1 MHHRGILPG
10 IVAVCLLGHPP
21 PARAGGFEYGV
32 NGAEA
37 VGRAGA
43 FVARG
48 DNPSTLYFN
57 PAGMGRME
65 PGTHLLLDAN
75 LVLRTLEFRRAG
87 EMDFAGANG
96 YRVNDLRYPRV
107 RDEGGVFPA
116 PFFGLVTDL
125 GLDTDFQFGLGAFGP
140 AAVGRAGF
148 PTQVWVVNHDDER
161 IPIPAPQR
169 YDLLHM
175 DVLFVW
181 PTLAASW
188 RILDDLVVGAAFQTG
203 FVNIVFQNM
212 TAAFGDGDDVVAD
225 IRANVDAWDWF
236 VPAGMLGIWYRPWR
250 YLELAVSARMS
261 DGIEASGEVTTIS
274 NPYGVRGQE
283 PISSTEWTDYNTAAG
298 ERRPTAKLSFAW
310 PLLVLRTGVRFL
322 WPRDTGEV
330 AGGELDAQIAERLA
344 RMAPHEREWF
354 DVELDVT
361 YEMNSS
367 VDSFRTKID
376 GVVPLGY
383 GMPNLAVRPDLEHPE
398 NAGVLELPHNW
409 QDTVA
414 VRLGGDVNLLEGAVS
429 LHWGGSFETSSVP
442 EDYTRLDYAQW
453 MTFGVAGGVTVRL
466 PWYGIDVTASYLHY
480 FSPEREVTEGRVRML
495 TALPREEERIPVINN
510 GNFKTSLDI
519 FSVGLAARF

>member
-1 MHHRGILPG
+1 MHRREILPG
-10 IVAVCLLGHPP
+10 FVLAVLLARPV
-21 PARAGGFEYGV
+21 PARPGGFEYGV

-43 FVARG
+43 FTARG
-48 DNPSTLYFN
+48 ANPSTLYYN
-57 PAGMGRME
+57 PAGMGRIE

-87 EMDFAGANG
+87 EMDFVGPNN
-96 YRVNDLRYPRV
+96 YRVDGLRYPRV

-116 PFFGLVTDL
+116 PFFALVTDL
-125 GLDTDFQFGLGAFGP
+125 GLDTDFQFGFGAFGP
-140 AAVGRAGF
+140 AAVGRASF
-148 PTQVWVVNHDDER
+148 PSQVWVVNHDDQR

-169 YDLLHM
+169 YDLLFM

-188 RILDDLVVGAAFQTG
+188 RILDDLVVGAAFQSG
-203 FVNIVFQNM
+203 FVHIVFQNS
-212 TAAFGDGDDVVAD
+212 TVAFGNGDDVVAD
-225 IRANVDAWDWF
+225 IRANLDVWDPF
-236 VPAGMLGIWYRPWR
+236 VPAGMLGVWYRPCR
-250 YLELAVSARMS
+250 FLELAVSARIS
-261 DGIEASGEVTTIS
+261 DGIGADGEVVTIS

-283 PISSTEWTDYNTAAG
+283 PISSAEWSDYDTENGEHPPAA
-298 ERRPTAKLSFAW
+298 RLSFPW

-322 WPRDTGEV
+322 WPRDTAAV
-330 AGGELDAQIAERLA
+330 AGGDLDAQVAWRLA
-344 RMAPHEREWF
+344 ALPPHEREWF

-361 YEMNSS
+361 YEMNSV

-383 GMPNLAVRPDLEHPE
+383 GAPNVAVRPDREHPE
-398 NAGVLELPHNW
+398 NAGVLELPHHW

-429 LHWGGSFETSSVP
+429 LHWGGSFETSTVP

-466 PWYGIDVTASYLHY
+466 PWYGIDVTAAYLHY
-480 FSPEREVTEGRVRML
+480 FSPDREITDGKVRML
-495 TALPREEERIPVINN
+495 SALPREEQQIPVIND
-510 GNFKTSLDI
+510 GKFKMALDI